1 MIETKRLILREFKDT
16 DYDDLYEFLSQLE
29 NDEFEGSPEMEG
41 YICICKTE

>member
-29 NDEFEGSPEMEG
+29 NDEFEGYPEMEG